1 MSRNVTAYREAAA
14 RFKFADDALTTKFR
28 KMAIQ
33 LEGDGKFEQAYQALR
48 FAVGLA
54 YSQKELADFR
64 RLQHPNSSNF

>member
-54 YSQKELADFR
+54 YS
-64 RLQHPNSSNF
+64 